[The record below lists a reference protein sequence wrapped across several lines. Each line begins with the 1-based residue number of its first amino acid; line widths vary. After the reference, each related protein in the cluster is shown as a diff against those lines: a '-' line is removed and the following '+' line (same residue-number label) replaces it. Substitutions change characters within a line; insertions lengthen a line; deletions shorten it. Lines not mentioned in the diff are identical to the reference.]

1 MIPANKQSQEV
12 CKCVYHE
19 NVDMVLEALQNKARE
34 KKLKTVDYQKISNA
48 DSIRKETVCDVHN
61 EDCVWRK
68 CEKWTP
74 RSVEKLFPFNNMDTV
89 IQYYQWE
96 TVIVERKDKNDLR
109 TTKKMM
115 KNGTIE

>member
-1 MIPANKQSQEV
+1 M
-12 CKCVYHE
+12 
-19 NVDMVLEALQNKARE
+19 
-34 KKLKTVDYQKISNA
+34 
-48 DSIRKETVCDVHN
+48 HN

-68 CEKWTP
+68 CENCTP